1 MELIESF
8 LTQNP
13 CFQAN
18 VGQAD
23 GRYTVFQT
31 RGPLGLM
38 LHSVGCAQP
47 RAEVFCKNWNRPD
60 YDRACVHAFID
71 AKTGTVRQTL
81 PWYFRG
87 WHCGGSGNDT
97 HVGVELCESDAIR
110 YEGGA
115 DFTVLDRQT
124 ALADCKRGYEAA
136 VELFALLCVQYA
148 LDPIT
153 AVCSHREGGKKGIA
167 SGHVDPEHYWSGLGA
182 PYTMEGFRADVA
194 ARMGLAAQ
202 AAPAEGPLY
211 RIQVG
216 AFRNRAYAEAYLRQV
231 QTHFPEAF
239 LKTEAP

>member
-1 MELIESF
+1 M
-8 LTQNP
+8 
-13 CFQAN
+13 
-18 VGQAD
+18 
-23 GRYTVFQT
+23 
-31 RGPLGLM
+31 
-38 LHSVGCAQP
+38 
-47 RAEVFCKNWNRPD
+47 
-60 YDRACVHAFID
+60 
-71 AKTGTVRQTL
+71 
-81 PWYFRG
+81 
-87 WHCGGSGNDT
+87 
-97 HVGVELCESDAIR
+97 ELCESDAIR

-115 DFTVLDRQT
+115 SFTVLDRQT

-148 LDPIT
+148 LDPMT

-167 SGHVDPEHYWSGLGA
+167 SGHVDPEHYWTGLGA

-202 AAPAEGPLY
+202 TAPAEGPLY

-239 LKTEAP
+239 LKTETV

>member
-1 MELIESF
+1 MELIESY
-8 LTQNP
+8 LTNNP

-18 VGQAD
+18 VSQAD
-23 GRYTVFQT
+23 GRYTLFQT

-115 DFTVLDRQT
+115 SFTVLDRQT

-148 LDPIT
+148 LDPMN

-167 SGHVDPEHYWSGLGA
+167 SGHVDPEHYWTGLGA

-202 AAPAEGPLY
+202 TAPAEGPLY

-216 AFRNRAYAEAYLRQV
+216 AFRTRAYAEAYLRQV

-239 LKTEAP
+239 LKTETV